1 MAKKRKSAKPS
12 VPEAQKSVPLDET
25 KVDIEM
31 KEAEVDAADI
41 EPVEQAPQDPTAIE
55 EEITLSPD
63 TIAEIGEPEKELV
76 FKNIAKAYEEAKRK
90 REKYKKIGPIFVL
103 VSGIIFLAL
112 IFTLENK
119 ITFLIFWV
127 ITILYTVAL
136 MIRTEYKYHQFRKYL
151 GLNDEETG
159 EEESTEDEAAESQ
172 PEESAETET
181 ADSQPEGSNEAETAE
196 SQPKESA
203 EAETPK
209 TASSKNQQEE
219 KE

>member
-12 VPEAQKSVPLDET
+12 VPETQKSAPLDET
-25 KVDIEM
+25 KVDTEN
-31 KEAEVDAADI
+31 KEAEVDAADMD
-41 EPVEQAPQDPTAIE
+41 PVEQAPEDPAPME
-55 EEITLSPD
+55 EEIALSPD
-63 TIAEIGEPEKELV
+63 TIEEIGEPDKELV
-76 FKNIAKAYEEAKRK
+76 FQNVARAYEEAKRK

-151 GLNDEETG
+151 GLLDEETG
-159 EEESTEDEAAESQ
+159 EEESTEDETAEAP
-172 PEESAETET
+172 PEEST
-181 ADSQPEGSNEAETAE
+181 
-196 SQPKESA
+196 

-219 KE
+219 KK

>member
-12 VPEAQKSVPLDET
+12 LPEAQKSAPLDET
-25 KVDIEM
+25 KVDPEN
-31 KEAEVDAADI
+31 KEAEVDAADM
-41 EPVEQAPQDPTAIE
+41 ETVEQAPEDPTPMK

-63 TIAEIGEPEKELV
+63 TIEEIGEPDKELV
-76 FKNIAKAYEEAKRK
+76 FQNVARAYEEAKRK

-136 MIRTEYKYHQFRKYL
+136 MIRTEYKYHLFRRYL
-151 GLNDEETG
+151 GLKEEETA
-159 EEESTEDEAAESQ
+159 EEESTDSE
-172 PEESAETET
+172 ETE
-181 ADSQPEGSNEAETAE
+181 A
-196 SQPKESA
+196 QPKESTDVEIA
-203 EAETPK
+203 QAPK

>member
-12 VPEAQKSVPLDET
+12 VPEAQKSAPLDET
-25 KVDIEM
+25 KVDTEN
-31 KEAEVDAADI
+31 KEAKVDAADM

-63 TIAEIGEPEKELV
+63 TIAEIGEPDKELV

-151 GLNDEETG
+151 GLIDEETG

-172 PEESAETET
+172 PEEPTEAETTDSQPNESVETET
-181 ADSQPEGSNEAETAE
+181 ADSQPEG
-196 SQPKESA
+196 SA

>member
-12 VPEAQKSVPLDET
+12 VPEAQKSAPLDET
-25 KVDIEM
+25 KADTEN
-31 KEAEVDAADI
+31 KEEEVDAAET
-41 EPVEQAPQDPTAIE
+41 EPVEPAPKDSAPME
-55 EEITLSPD
+55 EEITLSAD
-63 TIAEIGEPEKELV
+63 TVAEIGEPDKELV
-76 FKNIAKAYEEAKRK
+76 FQNVAKAYEVAKRK
-90 REKYKKIGPIFVL
+90 REKYKKIGPVFVL
-103 VSGIIFLAL
+103 VSGIIFLTL

-151 GLNDEETG
+151 GLLDEETG
-159 EEESTEDEAAESQ
+159 EEESTEDETAEAQ
-172 PEESAETET
+172 PEEST
-181 ADSQPEGSNEAETAE
+181 
-196 SQPKESA
+196 

-219 KE
+219 KK

>member
-1 MAKKRKSAKPS
+1 MAKKKKSANPS
-12 VPEAQKSVPLDET
+12 IPETQNSAPVFGAEADAET
-25 KVDIEM
+25 K
-31 KEAEVDAADI
+31 AAQADAA
-41 EPVEQAPQDPTAIE
+41 ETGPVEQASMED
-55 EEITLSPD
+55 EITLSPD
-63 TIAEIGEPEKELV
+63 TIEEIGEPDKELV
-76 FKNIAKAYEEAKRK
+76 FKNIARAYEEAKRK

-136 MIRTEYKYHQFRKYL
+136 MIRTEYKYHLFRRYL
-151 GLNDEETG
+151 GLTDEETD
-159 EEESTEDEAAESQ
+159 EEENAQTQ
-172 PEESAETET
+172 
-181 ADSQPEGSNEAETAE
+181 TAE
-196 SQPKESA
+196 SQSNESA